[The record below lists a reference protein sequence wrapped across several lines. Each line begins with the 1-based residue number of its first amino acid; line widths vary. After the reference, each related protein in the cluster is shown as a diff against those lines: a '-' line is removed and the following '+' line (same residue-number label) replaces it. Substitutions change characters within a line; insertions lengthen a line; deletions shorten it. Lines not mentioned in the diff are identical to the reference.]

1 MIELLPLESGS
12 LLQRQEDGSF
22 AEFACRAAVLDAGG
36 LGDSGGEECEAVCW
50 VVSGVLPRPGD
61 RLLLRER
68 CFDLANVRVFRD
80 LDGRVVA
87 CRCTPVAERG

>member
-1 MIELLPLESGS
+1 MIESLPLESGS

-50 VVSGVLPRPGD
+50 AVSGVLPRPGE

-68 CFDLANVRVFRD
+68 CFDLANVRVFRN

-87 CRCTPVAERG
+87 CRCTPAAGLS

>member
-1 MIELLPLESGS
+1 MIESLPLELGS
-12 LLQRQEDGSF
+12 LLKRREDGSF
-22 AEFACRAAVLDAGG
+22 AEFACRAAVLESGALGG
-36 LGDSGGEECEAVCW
+36 SGGEECETVCW

-68 CFDLANVRVFRD
+68 CFDLANVRVFRN

-87 CRCTPVAERG
+87 CRCTPAAGLS